1 MQETNCNR
9 KDFGDC
15 MSLEGFSRCV
25 KMDIQ
30 KRLGDSFIVSIGDF
44 VKNNTVKLKGMVIKE
59 QGNCLCPTIYL
70 DDFYHQ
76 YRQGRCLTG
85 IENEILET
93 YEKSRVDEKV
103 DTSFFT
109 DWQKV
114 KGKIVYKLI
123 NYEKNREL
131 LKDVPHCR
139 LLDLAIVFRC
149 ILKKNE
155 KGIAG
160 FLIHYSHLECWGK
173 RQEELYQTAL
183 HNTPELM
190 GYKYEKLDNF
200 LGMDGYESTAAYI
213 LTNRCM
219 LDGAGCILY
228 KDVLKDIAENWKSD
242 LCIIPCSVNEVIL
255 MPLEKIPDEE
265 KMCEQI
271 RIVNATTLRPE
282 EILSDHMYKYIRA
295 TGKITM

>member
-1 MQETNCNR
+1 MAEARYFMCKAQEGEIFMQETNCNR

-123 NYEKNREL
+123 NYEKNR
-131 LKDVPHCR
+131 CSGQ
-139 LLDLAIVFRC
+139 A
-149 ILKKNE
+149 
-155 KGIAG
+155 
-160 FLIHYSHLECWGK
+160 FL
-173 RQEELYQTAL
+173 
-183 HNTPELM
+183 
-190 GYKYEKLDNF
+190 
-200 LGMDGYESTAAYI
+200 
-213 LTNRCM
+213 
-219 LDGAGCILY
+219 
-228 KDVLKDIAENWKSD
+228 
-242 LCIIPCSVNEVIL
+242 
-255 MPLEKIPDEE
+255 
-265 KMCEQI
+265 
-271 RIVNATTLRPE
+271 
-282 EILSDHMYKYIRA
+282 
-295 TGKITM
+295 